1 MGVFSRM
8 SDIVNSNI
16 NSMLDR
22 AENPEKVV
30 RLIIQEMEDT
40 LVEVRS
46 AAARAI
52 ADKKELERRV
62 AQAERECDEW
72 ERKAEL
78 AVSKGRDD
86 LAKAALAEKKSVAG
100 ALAVLKEQR
109 DEVAIG
115 LDKLNDDIAALKD
128 KLADAKNRQKSLQM
142 RHNTAAHRLQ
152 VRSRIHDERIN
163 DALGR
168 FDYYERK
175 MEHMEGKVEAYD
187 LGQRRGLDK
196 EFSDLETNDHVEE
209 ELAALKQRM
218 GSGERKAA
226 GSNQE

>member
-1 MGVFSRM
+1 M